1 MGKQNMTLEQLKAYD
16 GKGTD
21 GKIYVAVNGKIYDV
35 TEKGQH
41 LYGTDG
47 ACAVFAGRDASR
59 GVATM
64 AMEVSD
70 KYDDLSDL
78 TEEERE
84 KLHEWEGKFIEK
96 YECIGDLVKS

>member
-41 LYGTDG
+41 LYGT
-47 ACAVFAGRDASR
+47 
-59 GVATM
+59 
-64 AMEVSD
+64 
-70 KYDDLSDL
+70 
-78 TEEERE
+78 
-84 KLHEWEGKFIEK
+84 GKRVHFV
-96 YECIGDLVKS
+96 DQDV